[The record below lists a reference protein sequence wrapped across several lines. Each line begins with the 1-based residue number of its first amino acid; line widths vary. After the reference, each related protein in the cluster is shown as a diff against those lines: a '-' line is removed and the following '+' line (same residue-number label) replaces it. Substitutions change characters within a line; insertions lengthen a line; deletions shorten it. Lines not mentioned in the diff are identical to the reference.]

1 MQQHDYQSSITAD
14 IPPEE
19 ACEKISRMNEWW
31 STHVEGNSTKLGDV
45 FTVNA
50 NRQMT
55 HFSKLEMTH
64 PHAI

>member
-1 MQQHDYQSSITAD
+1 MTQTQEHT
-14 IPPEE
+14 
-19 ACEKISRMNEWW
+19 
-31 STHVEGNSTKLGDV
+31 V
-45 FTVNA
+45 FTGDTPFVPIDKIVSLCKRHGFVYPNSEIYGGVSGVVNA